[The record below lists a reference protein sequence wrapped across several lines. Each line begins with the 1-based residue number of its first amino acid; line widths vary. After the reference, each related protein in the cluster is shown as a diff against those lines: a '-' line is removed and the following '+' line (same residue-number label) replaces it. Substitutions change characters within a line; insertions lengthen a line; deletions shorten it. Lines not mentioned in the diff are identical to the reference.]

1 MRTYLVAGRSTSAA
15 LSALLIAS
23 LLIYCPSAAA
33 ACDSRSVWNGEAS
46 ACEKEIVWTY
56 DPQARTL
63 NKAGRTVG
71 SLDTANGPRYDYE
84 MGLRCGID
92 GAMCPASAFTCPLEG
107 GQRGL
112 MYNAWAYLLDGNG
125 VRVPGARPLQGTVCE
140 YPGRSVPVGVVEAA
154 AHEEIRKRIQAP
166 TVTSA
171 PPGVS
176 LVNLLTIYSTVPQP
190 EPVIQITAPVP
201 GEVRAVPEYVWD
213 LGDGLTGVGPGLAYQ
228 PGDLPSTVP
237 GKYLGATYLT
247 AGVKQVRL
255 TVTWRVQF
263 RLDGL
268 IDVPLAPI
276 VFTGT
281 EAKVVATARAALVNH

>member
-1 MRTYLVAGRSTSAA
+1 MRTSNLAKRSIATVMLALAVSFLLGTTPDAATACDASTSWGG
-15 LSALLIAS
+15 SAS
-23 LLIYCPSAAA
+23 SC
-33 ACDSRSVWNGEAS
+33 
-46 ACEKEIVWTY
+46 KHEIGWTY
-56 DPQARTL
+56 DSQSRTFDRIGL
-63 NKAGRTVG
+63 RLGQF
-71 SLDTANGPRYDYE
+71 DTPTGPRYDYV
-84 MGLRCGID
+84 LQTRCLGD
-92 GAMCPASAFTCPLEG
+92 ALCGASAFTCPLRSG
-107 GQRGL
+107 SRGL
-112 MYNAWAYLLDGNG
+112 RYLALAYLLDGNG
-125 VRVPGARPLQGTVCE
+125 VRVAGAPPLVGTLCE
-140 YPGRSVPVGVVEAA
+140 YPGSSVPVAVVEAA
-154 AHEEIRKRIQAP
+154 AHEEIRKRVQAP

-176 LVNLLTIYSTVPQP
+176 LVNLLTIYSTTPQP
-190 EPVIQITAPVP
+190 EPVIQISAPVP

-213 LGDGLTGVGPGLAYQ
+213 FGDGLTGVGPGLAYQ

>member
-1 MRTYLVAGRSTSAA
+1 MRRAALTMVLVLLASALVGTAEVAAADCYRRGVAGSSG
-15 LSALLIAS
+15 AS
-23 LLIYCPSAAA
+23 CPNA
-33 ACDSRSVWNGEAS
+33 
-46 ACEKEIVWTY
+46 IMWTY
-56 DPQARTL
+56 DGQARTI
-63 NKAGRTVG
+63 NKDGLTIG
-71 SLDTANGPRYDYE
+71 SLDKPTGPRYDYDR
-84 MGLRCGID
+84 MLRCG
-92 GAMCPASAFTCPLEG
+92 GEALCGASAFTCPVVG

-112 MYNAWAYLLDGNG
+112 MYNALAYLLDNNG
-125 VRVPGARPLQGTVCE
+125 TRVPGAPPLQSLVCE
-140 YPGRSVPVGVVEAA
+140 YPGQSVPVAVVEAA
-154 AHEEIRKRIQAP
+154 AHEEIRKRVQAP

-176 LVNLLTIYSTVPQP
+176 LVNLLTIYATVPQP

-213 LGDGLTGVGPGLAYQ
+213 FGDGLTGVGPGLAYQ

>member
-1 MRTYLVAGRSTSAA
+1 MNAGMVVRRAA
-15 LSALLIAS
+15 ATLSGLLFS
-23 LLIYCPSAAA
+23 MLLSSHPTAVA
-33 ACDSRSVWNGEAS
+33 ACDSHSAWNGTAS
-46 ACEKEIVWTY
+46 SCSREIAWTY
-56 DPQARTL
+56 DPQARTF
-63 NKAGRTVG
+63 NKSGLRIG
-71 SLDTANGPRYDYE
+71 SFDTAAGPKYE
-84 MGLRCGID
+84 YEQSLRCGGD
-92 GAMCPASAFTCPLEG
+92 GLCGASAFTCPVVG

-112 MYNAWAYLLDGNG
+112 RYMARAYLLDGNG
-125 VRVPGARPLQGTVCE
+125 VRVAGAPPLVGTVCE
-140 YPGRSVPVGVVEAA
+140 YPGQSVPVAVVEAA
-154 AHEEIRKRIQAP
+154 AHEEIRKRVQAP

-176 LVNLLTIYSTVPQP
+176 LVNLLTIYATVPQP

-201 GEVRAVPEYVWD
+201 GEVRAVPEYAWD
-213 LGDGLTGVGPGLAYQ
+213 FGDGLTGLGPGLAYQ

>member
-1 MRTYLVAGRSTSAA
+1 MRPRLVVGKPIAAA
-15 LSALLIAS
+15 LWALLLATLPIS
-23 LLIYCPSAAA
+23 CPSAAA
-33 ACDSRSVWNGEAS
+33 ACDAQSGWNGTAS
-46 ACEKEIVWTY
+46 SCPGEIAWTY
-56 DPQARTL
+56 DPQARTF
-63 NKAGRTVG
+63 NKAGLRIG
-71 SLDTANGPRYDYE
+71 SLDRATGPRYEYE
-84 MGLRCGID
+84 QSLRCGGD
-92 GAMCPASAFTCPLEG
+92 GLCGASAFTCPVVG

-112 MYNAWAYLLDGNG
+112 MYNAMAYLLENNG
-125 VRVPGARPLQGTVCE
+125 TRVPGAPPLQSLVCE
-140 YPGRSVPVGVVEAA
+140 YPGRSVPVAVVEAA
-154 AHEEIRKRIQAP
+154 AHEEIRKRVQAP

-176 LVNLLTIYSTVPQP
+176 LVNLLTIYSTAPQA
-190 EPVIQITAPVP
+190 EPVIQISAPVP

-213 LGDGLTGVGPGLAYQ
+213 FGDGLTGVGPGLAYQ